1 MSRKILDLARDQQE
15 EIAKEVGQSWAD
27 EDDDEPQGE
36 PCVISASPRDGM
48 LIIRSRRPRQVI
60 DDSDDEQVDEEG
72 EFSGGEDL
80 DAEFVSP
87 TSPTRDKA
95 NRAEHRSR
103 GPRDIRYAGSW
114 C

>member
-36 PCVISASPRDGM
+36 PYVFSTSSRDGM
-48 LIIRSRRPRQVI
+48 LMSRSRRPRQVI
-60 DDSDDEQVDEEG
+60 DDSDDEQVEEEG

-87 TSPTRDKA
+87 S
-95 NRAEHRSR
+95 S
-103 GPRDIRYAGSW
+103 SS
-114 C
+114 

>member
-36 PCVISASPRDGM
+36 PSVFLASPYESK
-48 LIIRSRRPRQVI
+48 LIGRSRRPRQVI
-60 DDSDDEQVDEEG
+60 DDSDDEQVEEEG

-80 DAEFVSP
+80 DAEFVS
-87 TSPTRDKA
+87 TTYSTRDEA

>member
-36 PCVISASPRDGM
+36 PYVFSATLRDGV
-48 LIIRSRRPRQVI
+48 LISRSRRPRQVI

-87 TSPTRDKA
+87 TSPARDEA
-95 NRAEHRSR
+95 DGAEH
-103 GPRDIRYAGSW
+103 
-114 C
+114 

>member
-1 MSRKILDLARDQQE
+1 MT
-15 EIAKEVGQSWAD
+15 
-27 EDDDEPQGE
+27 
-36 PCVISASPRDGM
+36 
-48 LIIRSRRPRQVI
+48 RSRRPRQVI

-95 NRAEHRSR
+95 NRAEYRSR
-103 GPRDIRYAGSW
+103 GPRNVRYASSW